1 MARIETNDAVTRPD
15 HVPPRT
21 EAELEAEAVNWC
33 ERMGRA
39 LDRKKTGYKPIRR
52 GCGNADHS

>member
-1 MARIETNDAVTRPD
+1 MARIETNDAAARPD
-15 HVPPRT
+15 HMPPMT

-39 LDRKKTGYKPIRR
+39 LDRKKSGYKPKRR
-52 GCGNADHS
+52 GWNHADRG